1 LNCPGNGIRG
11 GLPDADVAF
20 ATPVEPASPV
30 VDISVLSAE
39 VVEQGCK
46 PEIDV
51 EAKHEA
57 EVLEVVLV

>member
-1 LNCPGNGIRG
+1 
-11 GLPDADVAF
+11 VAF
-20 ATPVEPASPV
+20 AKPAASPV

-39 VVEQGCK
+39 FVEQGCK